1 MLKTLEEIDASH
13 IPVLTALN
21 KIDKLDDPQAY
32 RIAMEVFPDAVA
44 ISALKDE
51 GMDDL
56 LEAVQAQLYEMY
68 TFLEVHLPYNEGKL
82 ISLFHEQGQVE
93 QVEHMNGGVLIQG
106 RIPGRIMA
114 RFESYLREQ
123 DQE

>member
-1 MLKTLEEIDASH
+1 
-13 IPVLTALN
+13 
-21 KIDKLDDPQAY
+21 
-32 RIAMEVFPDAVA
+32 
-44 ISALKDE
+44 
-51 GMDDL
+51 
-56 LEAVQAQLYEMY
+56 MY

-93 QVEHMNGGVLIQG
+93 QAEHINGGVLIQG